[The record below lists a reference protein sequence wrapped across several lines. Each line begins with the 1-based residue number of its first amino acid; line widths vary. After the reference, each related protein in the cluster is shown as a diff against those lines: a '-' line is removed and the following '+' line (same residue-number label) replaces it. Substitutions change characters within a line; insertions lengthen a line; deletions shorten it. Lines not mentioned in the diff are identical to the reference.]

1 MGEANGQP
9 VTFTEC
15 RLVVRSLA
23 QAPAQKAG
31 LRARLKTA
39 RAHIRQLGQRKKGKT
54 WRAHGGGM
62 ARGGR

>member
-1 MGEANGQP
+1 
-9 VTFTEC
+9 
-15 RLVVRSLA
+15 VVRSLA